1 MRNKNMR
8 FVCGF
13 VAVVAAIAVV
23 GCGKKSTVATAPV
36 VIDST
41 SVAGAWAGC
50 ITEPHVSCVSVSM
63 TLTDSSLTDT
73 TAALAGTGNWGDNVV
88 LAGHLVDLRVT
99 LDGKTSAVLQGW
111 SFDGVLS
118 GNTLSGNLTI
128 PGVDSSYSTT
138 FTRSP

>member
-1 MRNKNMR
+1 MR

-13 VAVVAAIAVV
+13 IVVVAAVAVVA
-23 GCGKKSTVATAPV
+23 CGKKTTVATAPV
-36 VIDST
+36 VLDST
-41 SVAGAWAGC
+41 TVAGAWTGC

-63 TLTDSSLTDT
+63 TLVDSSLTDS

-88 LAGHLVDLRVT
+88 LAGHLVDSRVT
-99 LDGKTSAVLQGW
+99 LDGTTPAVLQGW
-111 SFDGVLS
+111 SFVGVLS

-128 PGVDSSYSTT
+128 PGVDSTYSTT